1 MPRSSSVARPE
12 DLYSV
17 HTQPLRLNG
26 APDAGVP
33 LVMLVG
39 MTGFLDA
46 GGAPTSAAEHLLEHL
61 DPRLLATFD
70 SDALLDYRTHR
81 PVMTYVRDHY
91 DTVVLPEI
99 RLYQLA
105 DLEERDFLLLVGPE
119 PDLAWN
125 GFVGAVTQ
133 LVETLGVSLVVGLG
147 AVPWPAPHTRP
158 LDVSAHATDPQ
169 RVAGYRPW
177 VSSIQVPGHVGGLL
191 ELRLGESGHEAMGF
205 AVHVP
210 QYLAQY
216 GYPQA
221 AVRLLHAVVDATGL
235 SLPIATLAEAALVVD
250 EEIVEHLTRSP
261 ELAEG
266 VRMLETRYDAAH
278 DGGTLE
284 GLAVD
289 GELPSGEDIAASLE
303 RYLAERA
310 ASDE

>member
-1 MPRSSSVARPE
+1 VPQPE
-12 DLYSV
+12 DLYSL
-17 HTQPLRLNG
+17 HAQPQRPAG
-26 APDAGVP
+26 ASDASAP
-33 LVMLVG
+33 LVLVVG

-46 GGAPTSAAEHLLEHL
+46 GGAPTSAAEHLLDQL
-61 DPRLLATFD
+61 DHRLLATFD

-91 DTVVLPEI
+91 DTAVVPEI
-99 RLYQLA
+99 RLYQMA
-105 DLEERDFLLLVGPE
+105 DVQGRAFLLLVGPE
-119 PDLAWN
+119 PDFAWN
-125 GFVGAVTQ
+125 AFIEAVTQ
-133 LVETLGVSLVVGLG
+133 LVESFGVSLVVGLG

-169 RVAGYRPW
+169 RVAGYRAW
-177 VSSIQVPGHVGGLL
+177 VSSIQIPGHVGGLL

-216 GYPQA
+216 GYPRA
-221 AVRLLHAVVDATGL
+221 AVRLLEAVDDATGL
-235 SLPIATLAEAALVVD
+235 SLPIATLAEAARVVD
-250 EEIVEHLTRSP
+250 EEIVEHLARSS

-266 VRMLETRYDAAH
+266 VRLLEVRYDAGH
-278 DGGTLE
+278 DAGHDAGSLDE
-284 GLAVD
+284 LAVD
-289 GELPSGEDIAASLE
+289 GELPSGDDIAASLE